1 MHRAERRNTTIEESV
16 CTPSSSHSAVINLVS
31 CVCARRRG
39 AINTYRVVNLKRHTV
54 PRIEG
59 AEERLEV
66 VPVPDKHVGQHS
78 SEGQIRSDEIER
90 VGSGEKRR
98 LFGEKKSL

>member
-1 MHRAERRNTTIEESV
+1 M
-16 CTPSSSHSAVINLVS
+16 
-31 CVCARRRG
+31 
-39 AINTYRVVNLKRHTV
+39 NLKRHTV

-59 AEERLEV
+59 TEERLEV
-66 VPVPDKHVGQHS
+66 VPVPDKHMGQHS

-90 VGSGEKRR
+90 VGSGEIRR